1 MIKYLNLTNFDS
13 SCNLLGFWAKRKRN
27 SLKSIDYVIWQL
39 NDNNTK
45 LVFRLFSIDN
55 RCGLRICVK
64 VKKQDATRAV
74 ETGNVSAMLRTIA
87 KHEKAFI
94 TLTKSDANDVKFS
107 YSFFKM
113 PLSRTEISAEKILA
127 IKSSPNK
134 FNNSWQL

>member
-1 MIKYLNLTNFDS
+1 
-13 SCNLLGFWAKRKRN
+13 
-27 SLKSIDYVIWQL
+27 
-39 NDNNTK
+39 
-45 LVFRLFSIDN
+45 
-55 RCGLRICVK
+55 
-64 VKKQDATRAV
+64 
-74 ETGNVSAMLRTIA
+74 MLRTIA